1 MEPGVQDGTLM
12 TSAPDTAKTSREEM
26 FRQSMEG
33 SEPDYVRLR
42 RFFHWL
48 PTDPRCKNCNAP
60 FGLPGALV
68 ARAMGRRRWEKS
80 PRFCNRC
87 YTFLVDYGL
96 TGVEI
101 TISVLFADVR
111 DSTTLAE
118 RVGPAEFRRRIN
130 RFYRITGDA
139 LISTDGLVDKFIGDG
154 AVGLYIPG
162 LSGADHARKAV
173 DAARRILARTA
184 GPEPDRPDETSL
196 PVGIGV
202 HTGTAFVGAVGDKS
216 EVQDFTALG
225 DAVNATARMSSL
237 AGAGEALISRAAAA
251 AAGLDGSGLEER
263 RLELKGRQEPMDVVV
278 MRAP

>member
-1 MEPGVQDGTLM
+1 MSPTTGPT
-12 TSAPDTAKTSREEM
+12 APTREDF
-26 FRQSMEG
+26 FRETMEG
-33 SEPDYVRLR
+33 AEADQVRLR
-42 RFFHWL
+42 RFFRRL
-48 PTDPRCKNCNAP
+48 PTDPRCKSCNAP
-60 FGLPGALV
+60 FGLPGSIV
-68 ARAMGRRRWEKS
+68 TRAMGRRRWEKS

-87 YTFLVDYGL
+87 YTFLVDYGM

-101 TISVLFADVR
+101 VISVLFADVR

-130 RFYRITGDA
+130 RFYRIAGDA

-162 LSGADHARKAV
+162 LSGGDHARKAV
-173 DAARRILARTA
+173 DAARQILARTA
-184 GPEPDRPDETSL
+184 GRESDGPDESSL
-196 PVGIGV
+196 PVGVGV
-202 HTGTAFVGAVGDKS
+202 HTGPAFVGAVGDKR

-225 DAVNATARMSSL
+225 DAVNATARLSSL

-251 AAGLDGSGLEER
+251 AAGFGESGLEER

-278 MRAP
+278 MLAP

>member
-1 MEPGVQDGTLM
+1 MDRASMSPTSGP
-12 TSAPDTAKTSREEM
+12 SAPTREDF
-26 FRQSMEG
+26 FRETMEG
-33 SEPDYVRLR
+33 TETDQVRLR
-42 RFFHWL
+42 RFFRLL
-48 PTDPRCKNCNAP
+48 PTDPRCKSCNAP
-60 FGLPGALV
+60 FGLPGSIL

-87 YTFLVDYGL
+87 YTFLVDYGM

-101 TISVLFADVR
+101 VISVLFADVR

-130 RFYRITGDA
+130 RFYRIAGDA

-154 AVGLYIPG
+154 VVGLYIPG

-173 DAARRILARTA
+173 DAARQILSRSA
-184 GPEPDRPDETSL
+184 GAISDGPDETAL
-196 PVGIGV
+196 PVGVGV
-202 HTGTAFVGAVGDKS
+202 HTGPAFVGAVGDKR

-225 DAVNATARMSSL
+225 DAVNATARLSSL
-237 AGAGEALISRAAAA
+237 AGAGEALISRAAVR
-251 AAGLDGSGLEER
+251 AAGLGGSGFEER

-278 MRAP
+278 MRAPGAS